1 MNESGRYYMYIH
13 VKTEFLARPWL
24 NSRLASWPLKPRRGR
39 YYIQVK
45 TKFLAC
51 PWVNFNAV

>member
-24 NSRLASWPLKPRRGR
+24 SARFLVIPRRGR

-45 TKFLAC
+45 TEFLAC